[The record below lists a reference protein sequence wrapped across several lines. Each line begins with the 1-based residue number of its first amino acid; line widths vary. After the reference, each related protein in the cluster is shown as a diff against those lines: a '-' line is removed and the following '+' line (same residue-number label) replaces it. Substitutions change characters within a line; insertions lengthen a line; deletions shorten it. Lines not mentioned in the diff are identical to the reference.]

1 MGNSKPDVAWVMAQ
15 HAIFAHSALA
25 YQLAEMS
32 KKFFMDFG
40 AAAGRQLTLVR

>member
-1 MGNSKPDVAWVMAQ
+1 MGNGKPDVAWVMAQ

-32 KKFFMDFG
+32 KKFFMDSG
-40 AAAGRQLTLVR
+40 WPRGVS